1 MAVINDTL
9 FREAMTHLASG
20 VAVITARRAD
30 GGPCGIAATSLTSY
44 SAHPPSLLVSV
55 WHESR
60 CHMALAGSDHFG
72 VHLLRSDELHVA
84 QRFADR
90 ERDPTA
96 KFEGLGWSWDEDV
109 PELAGTLAYLRC
121 RRSGNFVQY
130 DHTILIGDLEGGR
143 LEQGEPLVYARRRMD
158 WLMQPMET

>member
-1 MAVINDTL
+1 MAVTTDTL

-20 VAVITARRAD
+20 VAVITTRRPD
-30 GGPCGIAATSLTSY
+30 GVPCGIAATSLTSY

-55 WHESR
+55 WHGSR
-60 CHMALAGSDHFG
+60 CHPALAESERFG
-72 VHLLRSDELHVA
+72 VHLLRSDELALA

-90 ERDPTA
+90 ELAD
-96 KFEGLGWSWDEDV
+96 KFDGVPWGWDEDV

-121 RRSGNFVQY
+121 RRTGNFVQY

>member
-1 MAVINDTL
+1 MAVTTDTL

-20 VAVITARRAD
+20 VAVITARRAE
-30 GGPCGIAATSLTSY
+30 GTPCGIAATSLTSY

-55 WHESR
+55 WHGSR
-60 CHMALAGSDHFG
+60 CHPALAASGHFG
-72 VHLLRSDELHVA
+72 VHLLKSDELALA

-90 ERDPTA
+90 GLAD
-96 KFEGLGWSWDEDV
+96 KFEGLDWGWDEDV
-109 PELAGTLAYLRC
+109 PELGGTLAYLRC
-121 RRSGNFVQY
+121 RRSANFVKY

-158 WLMQPMET
+158 WLMQPMQ

>member
-1 MAVINDTL
+1 MGVTTETL

-30 GGPCGIAATSLTSY
+30 GVPCGIAATSLTSY

-60 CHMALAGSDHFG
+60 CHDALAQSEHFG
-72 VHLLRSDELHVA
+72 VHLLKSDELPLA

-90 ERDPTA
+90 EMDLPG
-96 KFEGLGWSWDEDV
+96 KFEGIDWSWDEDV
-109 PELAGTLAYLRC
+109 PELGGTLAYLRC
-121 RRSGNFVQY
+121 RRRDNFVKY

-143 LEQGEPLVYARRRMD
+143 LEPGEPLVYSRRRMD
-158 WLMQPMET
+158 WLMQPMR

>member
-1 MAVINDTL
+1 MAVTTDTL

-20 VAVITARRAD
+20 VAVITARRPD

-44 SAHPPSLLVSV
+44 SAHPPALLVSV

-60 CHMALAGSDHFG
+60 CHEALAGSEHFG
-72 VHLLRSDELHVA
+72 VHLLKSDELELA

-90 ERDPTA
+90 AMEPSG
-96 KFEGLGWSWDEDV
+96 KFEGVAWSWDDDV

-121 RRSGNFVQY
+121 RRADNFVKY
-130 DHTILIGDLEGGR
+130 DHTVLIGDLEGGR

-158 WLMQPMET
+158 WLMRPME